1 MHDDKFSPK
10 ANFSGNTNN
19 KVTNDFS
26 QTNEPPTTTLNYVP
40 NS

>member
-1 MHDDKFSPK
+1 MDDDKFSPK
-10 ANFSGNTNN
+10 AVFSGNTNK

-26 QTNEPPTTTLNYVP
+26 HPNEPSVKTLRYVP